1 MATGVR
7 TGLCWNWSLMLRWKY
22 SSSVWEFFL
31 MLMEVAGGE
40 RAEAEEGR
48 HEEVQEA
55 QRLDAKAAIVV
66 VVVVVVVAVVA
77 VVVVVAA
84 A

>member
-1 MATGVR
+1 
-7 TGLCWNWSLMLRWKY
+7 MLRWKY
-22 SSSVWEFFL
+22 SSSVWEFLL

-55 QRLDAKAAIVV
+55 QRLDAEAAIV

-77 VVVVVAA
+77 VAVVVAA